1 MYCKNIVT
9 RGNTH
14 AYATALMETKVFR
27 ENQLRLYTGVP
38 VSDLAPADG
47 NAASASQKG
56 WITFL
61 ICQGDAVILTA
72 YLPQEDWNRGSQPD
86 GFPGLLTLELP
97 ETARV
102 CSSIGQAPEKLLCK
116 KRVYTWRFLGRPVLP
131 EDLSELA
138 RAQMVERSCG
148 NSREF
153 QWIPTEYS
161 SDCGL
166 ALGYVPQDGGTFLM
180 GPWYSEE
187 TCANL
192 AKILAWNPAGTPLG
206 GRRPLAE
213 RLAQLPQETS
223 PQQRR
228 GGQTLFKNAAVLT
241 YWLLQ
246 NPDVRPE
253 ELRQFRLAAGVGQTL
268 VRYLALPLLD
278 GTQGGR

>member
-1 MYCKNIVT
+1 M
-9 RGNTH
+9 
-14 AYATALMETKVFR
+14 
-27 ENQLRLYTGVP
+27 
-38 VSDLAPADG
+38 
-47 NAASASQKG
+47 
-56 WITFL
+56 
-61 ICQGDAVILTA
+61 ILTA

-86 GFPGLLTLELP
+86 GFPGLLMLEIP

-102 CSSIGQAPEKLLCK
+102 RSSIEQALEKLLCK
-116 KRVYTWRFLGRPVLP
+116 KRVYTWRFLGHPVLP
-131 EDLSELA
+131 EDLPELA

-153 QWIPTEYS
+153 QWIPTEYG

-166 ALGYVPQDGGTFLM
+166 ALGYVSQDGGTFLM

-213 RLAQLPQETS
+213 RLAQLPQEPHPSSVEAVRCFSKTPLDDYLKDFPKELAELRKMLLMLDGS
-223 PQQRR
+223 AAYQD
-228 GGQTLFKNAAVLT
+228 AAVLT

-246 NPDVRPE
+246 NPGVRPE
-253 ELRQFRLAAGVGQTL
+253 ELRQFHLAAGVGQTL
-268 VRYLALPLLD
+268 VRYLAMPLLD